1 MPLKE
6 DDYPH
11 KLEIELDVNKL
22 DNDTLWRL
30 LIGFK
35 QQGSGSGG
43 SGVGAHLMSGF
54 SFVKLSQFLRHLHSQ
69 ACTPVQVE
77 AMKSRFHH
85 VST

>member
-1 MPLKE
+1 MREVVDATLLLKQFP
-6 DDYPH
+6 DFTDF
-11 KLEIELDVNKL
+11 
-22 DNDTLWRL
+22 DTLWRL

-43 SGVGAHLMSGF
+43 SGGGAHLMSGF

-85 VST
+85 VAT